1 MTATAQ
7 RNDEKLAAF
16 KRKLRSKEWR
26 LRNLYLILDEQG
38 ATTPLVMRPEQEQ
51 FLRER
56 HSRNFV
62 PKARKLGMSTI
73 IVLDYL
79 DECIFNT
86 NRRCGHIDLKD
97 TDAHDK
103 LQIARFA
110 WLNGELHPDPFIAS
124 FWRRMRNANPLIA
137 DSAGALEWSNGSRQ
151 TAGVSYTG
159 KTPQRLH
166 VSEYGPIAA
175 QFPKKAQEIKR
186 GSMNAVPIT
195 GIVDVETTMEGGRF
209 GECYHVFKLG
219 LRSAG
224 SALTPLDWRIHF
236 FPWQN
241 HPSYRLPGYAP
252 TEVETK
258 RYFAEIKAK
267 HGIDIP
273 LDRQAW
279 YEIKRRE
286 QGEDM
291 FQQFPTVVE
300 ECDLAIVAGQIF
312 PIMTTLRSK
321 GRIREFEPEPNMPKF
336 TFWDL
341 GASDNSA
348 GWLIQPCGKDDNWL
362 DWCAGEGVGA
372 KGIAD
377 VIHAWETKHGA
388 IAHHYVPHD
397 ANITDKGSGKTFLA
411 QLVEA
416 GIPRHRITVVNRTP
430 DVWVGINDLRS
441 LLVRAYFHSRTD
453 VEHTSET
460 GAALPSGV
468 GRLEGY
474 RRTPQTAAGAIRVL
488 PFPDIC
494 SHTADAARTY
504 AEARSAG
511 LIHGFDAKVVKPKPA
526 IMGFAQVEREP
537 DDFSFLDE

>member
-1 MTATAQ
+1 M
-7 RNDEKLAAF
+7 NDDLTPEELERFGAL
-16 KRKLRSKEWR
+16 LRSKQWR
-26 LRNLYLILDEQG
+26 LRNLYLILDEDG
-38 ATTPLVMRPEQEQ
+38 KTIPLVLRPEQEQ
-51 FLRER
+51 FLGER
-56 HSRNFV
+56 HSQNFV
-62 PKARKLGMSTI
+62 PKARKLGMSTV
-73 IVLDYL
+73 IVIDYL
-79 DECIFNT
+79 DECVFNP
-86 NRRCGHIDLKD
+86 NRSCGHIDLKD

-110 WLNGELHPDPFIAS
+110 WKNGPLHPDENIAAL
-124 FWRRMRNANPLIA
+124 WRIIQEENPMTG
-137 DSAGALEWSNGSRQ
+137 DSAGALEWLNGSRQ

-195 GIVDVETTMEGGRF
+195 GIKDVETTMEGGRF
-209 GECYHVFKLG
+209 GECYHIFKLG
-219 LRSAG
+219 LKVAG
-224 SALTPLDWRIHF
+224 HALTPLDWKIHF

-241 HPSYRLPGYAP
+241 HPSYRLPGHAP
-252 TEVETK
+252 NEAETIK
-258 RYFAEIKAK
+258 YFAEIKAK

-300 ECDLAIVAGQIF
+300 ECDMAVVAGQILTV
-312 PIMTTLRSK
+312 MTSLRAK
-321 GRIREFEPEPNMPKF
+321 GRIREFEPEPNLPKF

-362 DWCAGEGVGA
+362 DWCAGEGMGA
-372 KGIAD
+372 KGVAD
-377 VIHAWETKHGA
+377 VIHAWETKHGP

-397 ANITDKGSGKTFLA
+397 AKITDKGSGKTYLA

-416 GIPRHRITVVNRTP
+416 GVPLHRITVVNRTP
-430 DVWVGINDLRS
+430 DVWVGINDLRA
-441 LLVRAYFHSRTD
+441 LLARAYFHSRTD
-453 VEHTSET
+453 VEIKTET
-460 GAALPSGV
+460 GASVPSGV

-474 RRTPQTAAGAIRVL
+474 RRTPQTAAGAIRVM

-494 SHTADAARTY
+494 SHTADAARTF

-511 LIHGFDAKVVKPKPA
+511 LIHGIEAKRVKQKGA
-526 IMGFAQVEREP
+526 IMGFAHVEREP